1 MNNNISNF
9 CFLGTP
15 FVSSDTLKTLCE
27 NNIIPGLVIT
37 SPDKPAGR
45 GMKLTPSP
53 TKTLALEK
61 GIEVHTPEKIDSDF
75 IEKIKSKG
83 FDFAIVVA
91 YGKIL
96 PQDFIDIF
104 PKGVINIHY
113 SLLPK
118 YRGASPTEAAL
129 LHGDSTTGVTIQK
142 MVFKLDAGDI
152 IAQKSIDIEHDDTTI
167 TLRPKLIAL
176 GADLLVESLPK
187 YLNNEIE
194 LVSQDESLASKCGKI
209 SKEDGDITNETDENI
224 KWNKYRAYAGWPR
237 TYFIKDSKRYIV
249 SKARF
254 ENNIFVIEK
263 VIPEGK
269 KETDYIS

>member
-15 FVSSDTLKTLCE
+15 FVSSDTLKTLYE
-27 NNIIPGLVIT
+27 NSIIPDLVIT
-37 SPDKPAGR
+37 SLDKPSGR

-53 TKTLALEK
+53 TKILALEK
-61 GIEVHTPEKIDSDF
+61 GIEVYTPEKIDVDF
-75 IEKIKSKG
+75 IENIKSKG

-118 YRGASPTEAAL
+118 YRGASPTETAL
-129 LHGDSTTGVTIQK
+129 LNGDTTTGVTIQK
-142 MVFKLDAGDI
+142 MVFKLDAGNI
-152 IAQKSIDIEHDDTTI
+152 IAQESIDIEHDDTTL
-167 TLRPKLIAL
+167 TLRPKLITL
-176 GADLLVESLPK
+176 GADLLVKSLPK
-187 YLNNEIE
+187 YLNNEIK

-237 TYFIKDSKRYIV
+237 TYFIKDGKRYIV

-254 ENNIFVIEK
+254 ENNSFVIEK

>member
-61 GIEVHTPEKIDSDF
+61 NIEVYTPEKIDADF

-129 LHGDSTTGVTIQK
+129 LHSDTTTGVTIQK

-167 TLRPKLIAL
+167 TLRPKLITL
-176 GADLLVESLPK
+176 GANLLVESLPK

-194 LVSQDESLASKCGKI
+194 LVSQDESIASKCGKI

-224 KWNKYRAYAGWPR
+224 KWNKYRAYAEWPR
-237 TYFIKDSKRYIV
+237 TYFIKDGKRYIV

-254 ENNIFVIEK
+254 ENNSFVIEK